1 MRSSQTEHEIGRK
14 NSGSKEAGDDLGVQT
29 SVVHAIGTCQRSG
42 AFSMPEA
49 SPLLKKVEA
58 GCRTAFPVDGFK

>member
-1 MRSSQTEHEIGRK
+1 MRSQQTEHEIGCK
-14 NSGSKEAGDDLGVQT
+14 DTGSKKAGDDFEVQT